1 MWLIGGSKTTARRV
15 KNGRSARRRCEE
27 CNAVAVFDEHE
38 VTDKVNA
45 FFVELFKTT
54 QLRMVCS
61 ECGADRDVDELLAT
75 PAPADAAPTRKAAL
89 PGAAPPPPPAKRAE
103 LPKKPDADVDEMLAA
118 LKRKMAKKQDR

>member
-1 MWLIGGSKTTARRV
+1 MLVGKGSIREPRR
-15 KNGRSARRRCEE
+15 
-27 CNAVAVFDEHE
+27 AVFRF
-38 VTDKVNA
+38 VTRA
-45 FFVELFKTT
+45 

-89 PGAAPPPPPAKRAE
+89 PGAAPPPPLAKRAE

-118 LKRKMAKKQDR
+118 LKRKIARKPGE